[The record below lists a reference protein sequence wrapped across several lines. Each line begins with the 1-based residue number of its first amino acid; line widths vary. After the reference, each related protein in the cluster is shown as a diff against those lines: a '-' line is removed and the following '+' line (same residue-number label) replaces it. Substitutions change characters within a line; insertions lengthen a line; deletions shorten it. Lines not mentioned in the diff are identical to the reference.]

1 LRWIGEARTVF
12 PQEHEEVPTFLA
24 TDFGMYQVRLFEG
37 LTYLALGKH
46 TPEQGHYQQAWQQ
59 LQHVDTLPPHE
70 QIPERMAVELVN
82 LRASAAVGS
91 GELEDARKQLLKGVE
106 GAKLL
111 NSKKRLQEARATW
124 KHACTIWR
132 SEVRMQELQ
141 EIFV

>member
-1 LRWIGEARTVF
+1 
-12 PQEHEEVPTFLA
+12 
-24 TDFGMYQVRLFEG
+24 MYQVRLFEG

-82 LRASAAVGS
+82 LRASAVVGS

-106 GAKLL
+106 GAKRLH
-111 NSKKRLQEARATW
+111 SKKRLQEARETW
-124 KHACTIWR
+124 KHACTIWPR
-132 SEVRMQELQ
+132 EVRIQELQ
-141 EIFV
+141 EICV